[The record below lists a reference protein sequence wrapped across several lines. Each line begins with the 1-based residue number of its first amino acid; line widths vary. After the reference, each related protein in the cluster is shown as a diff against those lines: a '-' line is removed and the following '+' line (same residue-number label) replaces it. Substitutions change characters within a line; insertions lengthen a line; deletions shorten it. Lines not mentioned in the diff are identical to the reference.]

1 VREARRAEEEGRA
14 SSVSA
19 YVSDALARQ
28 RRADELAELIEEMVA
43 EHGEP
48 TAADRSWARCALGLE

>member
-1 VREARRAEEEGRA
+1 M
-14 SSVSA
+14 SA